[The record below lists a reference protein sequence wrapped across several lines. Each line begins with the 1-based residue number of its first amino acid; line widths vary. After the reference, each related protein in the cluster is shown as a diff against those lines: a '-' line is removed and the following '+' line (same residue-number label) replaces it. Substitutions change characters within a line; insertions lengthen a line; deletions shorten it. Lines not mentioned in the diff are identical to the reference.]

1 MKSEAYYKG
10 ERDYAYYG
18 LSFSNNPY
26 PSDSQDSEDY
36 KTGINQAYRKNP
48 NWDARLKK
56 DTAKERMLD
65 TMHHN
70 DTSREQAIEKRRKI
84 AEYKKIKDGY

>member
-36 KTGINQAYRKNP
+36 KTGVNQAYRKNP

-56 DTAKERMLD
+56 DVAKEKLLD
-65 TMHHN
+65 ALLN
-70 DTSREQAIEKRRKI
+70 EDLVKKQEAEKRRKM
-84 AEYKKIKDGY
+84 AAYKKIKDGY